1 MRWSPEKL
9 PLLVWGL
16 GFLWVAWLI
25 YMLIKLNT
33 ISTVNPDYF
42 SNFGV
47 LGDSFA
53 MVGSLFA
60 SLALIFTAITNNQL
74 SKDRRLQYEKQ
85 LYDLLVLNKEISSAQ
100 YYLDSG
106 SLSFFPEVL
115 LSGERNYFILRD
127 KKYDPEF
134 LDSSI
139 ESLIFSIDLALKYI
153 KSNLVREEGYIAYK
167 INSVVEDRNV
177 QLYLETLKRRREALG
192 LEGFPFPHIYGRIQA
207 AGRG

>member
-1 MRWSPEKL
+1 MRWPPEKL
-9 PLLVWGL
+9 PILVWGL
-16 GFLWVAWLI
+16 VFLWVAWLV

-42 SNFGV
+42 GNFGV

-106 SLSFFPEVL
+106 SLGFFPDAL
-115 LSGERNYFILRD
+115 LDGERNYFILRD
-127 KKYDPEF
+127 KKYEPEF

-153 KSNLVREEGYIAYK
+153 KSNLVHEEGYIAYK
-167 INSVVEDRNV
+167 INSVVKDRNV
-177 QLYLETLKRRREALG
+177 QLYLETLKRRREVLG
-192 LEGFPFPHIYGRIQA
+192 LEGFPFPYLYERIQSV
-207 AGRG
+207 GRG